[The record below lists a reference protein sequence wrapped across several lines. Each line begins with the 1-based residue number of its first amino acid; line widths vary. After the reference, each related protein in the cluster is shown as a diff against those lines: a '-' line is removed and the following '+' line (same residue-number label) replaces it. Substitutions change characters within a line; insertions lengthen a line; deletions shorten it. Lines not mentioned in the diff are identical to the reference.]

1 MIVFD
6 IKISGMTRIWF
17 EIKIGTNKRGVIRT
31 PIDERFLMDL
41 LWDIMASEY
50 IKKNYIYSIFFNNF
64 TNFYFFRL
72 LIHFVYFVQN
82 SPFIWSSNISTQSY
96 QIYFIWIILN
106 FHKHFILFTLSFIF
120 ALYFM
125 NLNVASLRIK
135 HCIYYTY
142 ECVFMNT

>member
-1 MIVFD
+1 MILDGFIVRYN
-6 IKISGMTRIWF
+6 G
-17 EIKIGTNKRGVIRT
+17 
-31 PIDERFLMDL
+31 ERV
-41 LWDIMASEY
+41 Y
-50 IKKNYIYSIFFNNF
+50 QKNYIYSIFFNNF

-72 LIHFVYFVQN
+72 PIHFVYFVQN
-82 SPFIWSSNISTQSY
+82 SPFISSSNISTLSY

-125 NLNVASLRIK
+125 NLNIASLRIK
-135 HCIYYTY
+135 HCSVFIIYYTY